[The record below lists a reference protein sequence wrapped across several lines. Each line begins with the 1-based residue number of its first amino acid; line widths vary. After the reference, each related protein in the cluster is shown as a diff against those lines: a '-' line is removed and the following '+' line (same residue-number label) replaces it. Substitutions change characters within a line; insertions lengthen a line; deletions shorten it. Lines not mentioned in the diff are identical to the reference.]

1 MERVLALTGATGR
14 KSGGA
19 FFRLLAANRE
29 ALADSFSQPYRVLV
43 RPSSDTKKLLAL
55 LPDTDV
61 RRGDLGDEAFLRDAL
76 RGVDTLVHIAGI
88 RLSLPIVRAAAEC
101 GVRRL
106 ILVHTTGIYSKY
118 KKAGET
124 YRQIDAEV
132 YAICRQFS
140 VILTIL
146 RPTMIYGRTCDNN
159 VSHFIRMVDKFPLMP
174 VVNGARYELQ
184 PVYCEDLAA
193 AYFSVLTHEEATAG
207 KDYDLSGGAPI
218 LLRDML
224 KEIGAQLGKKRVR
237 FLSVPYALA
246 YAGALALY
254 ALSLGRKDLREK
266 VQRLCE
272 PRAYSH
278 EAATRDFGYAPVEFA
293 EGVKAEIRE
302 YLAEKNKGAE
312 RT

>member
-118 KKAGET
+118 KKAG
-124 YRQIDAEV
+124 Y
-132 YAICRQFS
+132 
-140 VILTIL
+140 
-146 RPTMIYGRTCDNN
+146 
-159 VSHFIRMVDKFPLMP
+159 
-174 VVNGARYELQ
+174 
-184 PVYCEDLAA
+184 
-193 AYFSVLTHEEATAG
+193 
-207 KDYDLSGGAPI
+207 
-218 LLRDML
+218 
-224 KEIGAQLGKKRVR
+224 
-237 FLSVPYALA
+237 
-246 YAGALALY
+246 
-254 ALSLGRKDLREK
+254 
-266 VQRLCE
+266 
-272 PRAYSH
+272 
-278 EAATRDFGYAPVEFA
+278 
-293 EGVKAEIRE
+293 
-302 YLAEKNKGAE
+302 
-312 RT
+312 